1 MLFRSQQPHS
11 RATLAEGKWRTG
23 VQCIEVNETLHA
35 DAPPE
40 GVPLDVWQVAVGL
53 VKTAIA
59 SQDKSGVAPQ
69 TSVRATLQVLELVR
83 IPYTKID
90 YRFEN
95 QDYVFYVYDGD
106 IHRRFSQGV
115 SKRCGELPHAPVGDD
130 RSLPEELGDG
140 VRLPASRQVAEPYR
154 DFCSVHCSGEVSRI
168 KVIDARKE
176 VSIGEY
182 NR

>member
-1 MLFRSQQPHS
+1 VYN
-11 RATLAEGKWRTG
+11 A
-23 VQCIEVNETLHA
+23 EVNETLHA

-40 GVPLDVWQVAVGL
+40 GVPMDVWQVAVGL

-95 QDYVFYVYDGD
+95 QDYVFYVYDSEG
-106 IHRRFSQGV
+106 REKFY
-115 SKRCGELPHAPVGDD
+115 AD
-130 RSLPEELGDG
+130 RYPARWDRIERL
-140 VRLPASRQVAEPYR
+140 VRSITNDLMTPAQDPANNPASGYRVPIEVPPYTITEEDEER
-154 DFCSVHCSGEVSRI
+154 E
-168 KVIDARKE
+168 
-176 VSIGEY
+176 
-182 NR
+182 